1 MRQLLLTCCALLL
14 VVSGFLHADEITLT
28 DGRYLQVKCLE
39 ANERGVKVHLLE
51 TGGEFWIPWDLIRAE
66 DRKALRV
73 RFQLESDDSGLVPPE
88 QGLRLVTKDG
98 GEHLGVPMAAFDLQ
112 NPPDDIT
119 LWIGGKELAFKK
131 STVRFL
137 EAAEVPALAA
147 FTPEQLYQR
156 RVKDGGPAADD
167 LQGNWDLARF
177 SVAIEEPDAAIR
189 HLLAVK
195 QTDSEFQAEQV
206 GKLLARMEELAK
218 NSRVR
223 DAIREA
229 KQEAYY
235 NRYPASLSKLDEIL
249 AVAGL
254 APMLKAQAEMTR
266 EFVIKR
272 RWEHYRQVVRRE
284 YFEFMNARIG
294 KMSRDEELTLRDAQ
308 RDLRSNLHNLIIGD
322 IAAKHGLDAKNEV
335 QKMFEERVVHA
346 PYAASYVSGSF
357 IVLGRAPGAQERE
370 QALQQA
376 LARSLA
382 QQQRSS
388 GGGGQQPTMPKFPKP
403 ATADEWWMKLSDSG
417 ARGDWMKAYYAE
429 NGRQLK
435 VAGER
440 KLDCDR
446 CGATGTIK
454 FGGAQGEVIPVTC
467 PRCHGHKTDKGVL
480 YK

>member
-1 MRQLLLTCCALLL
+1 MLLLI
-14 VVSGFLHADEITLT
+14 SGWLHADEITLT

-39 ANERGVKVHLLE
+39 ANERGVRVHLLE

-66 DRKALRV
+66 DRKTLRV
-73 RFQLESDDSGLVPPE
+73 RFQLESDDTGLVPPE

-98 GEHLGVPMAAFDLQ
+98 GEHLGVPTAAFDLQ
-112 NPPDDIT
+112 DPPEDIT
-119 LWIGGKELAFKK
+119 LWIGGKELVFKK

-137 EAAEVPALAA
+137 EATEVPALAA

-156 RVKDGGPAADD
+156 RVKDSAPGADD

-177 SVAIEEPDAAIR
+177 AVAIEAPEAAIR

-195 QTDSEFQAEQV
+195 QTDAEFQAEQV

-218 NSRVR
+218 DSRVR
-223 DAIREA
+223 NAIREA

-235 NRYPASLSKLDEIL
+235 NRYPSSLSKLDDIL
-249 AVAGL
+249 GSAEL
-254 APMLKAQAEMTR
+254 SPLLKAQAEMTK
-266 EFVIKR
+266 EFVIKK
-272 RWEHYRQVVRRE
+272 RWEYFRQIVRRE
-284 YFEFMNARIG
+284 YFDFMNARIG

-308 RDLRSNLHNLIIGD
+308 REIRSNLHNLIVGD

-346 PYAASYVSGSF
+346 PYSASYVSGSF

-382 QQQRSS
+382 QQQRNSR
-388 GGGGQQPTMPKFPKP
+388 GGGGQQPALPKFPKP
-403 ATADEWWMKLSDSG
+403 PTADEWWMKLSDSG
-417 ARGDWMKAYYAE
+417 ARADWLKAYYAE